1 MPLWAANSRNA
12 AIVSAQNLSSSNK
25 CLINITATTIGLH
38 RVWIY
43 EWDVGADGTPNA
55 TDCAI
60 VWEIHRCTG
69 TGTGNPGTITALD
82 DIDRSPGTLDTSVV
96 TVNCTIEP
104 TGMTTQTAI
113 YSMAAN
119 QRASYRW
126 VVNPGGPG
134 ELVVPAVTTNG
145 LAFEARSATYAST
158 AIVGMLY
165 RS

>member
-1 MPLWAANSRNA
+1 MALWAANSRNA

-25 CLINITATTIGLH
+25 CLINLTATTIGIH
-38 RVWIY
+38 RAFIY

-69 TGTGNPGTITALD
+69 IGTGNPGTITTLD
-82 DIDRSPGTLDTSVV
+82 SADVGTLDTSVV

-104 TGMTTQTAI
+104 TGMTTQTAL
-113 YSMAAN
+113 YSLAAN

-134 ELVVPAVTTNG
+134 ELVVPATNTNG
-145 LAFEARSATYAST
+145 LAIEARSATYAST
-158 AIVGMLY
+158 AIAGMLY
-165 RS
+165 RT